1 MKIYKNLILSF
12 LLLNLT
18 TNLSYA
24 QAQVEN
30 NTAAPEIIRTPA
42 SILESIIDVAPN
54 PNATTTPEQAVVE
67 NEIDMQTHPIA
78 DKLSKKMPSIGRIEV
93 QGVIGRE
100 KQSVGSGSLITTDG
114 LILTNYHVITGHLF
128 NPKNTQLTVT
138 FPNKDP
144 IKANL
149 KIVDIVNDLAL
160 IQLEEIP
167 ADLELI
173 ELNPKIPQAGEQVY
187 SAGYP
192 HGWSLTLLEGLF
204 NNLTTNEFS
213 PQYILSN
220 ALSAGMSGGPTF
232 DTSGKMIAINVAAT
246 NKLSLVIP
254 AKSATSLIEKYE
266 QTLKNKTFK
275 NYSENIQAIRNLAIE
290 NYSEVVSKIID
301 AITKS
306 ENLKIGSFNLPI
318 KNSLFECW
326 SAENDRENSSLE
338 RIPSLNKERVLIAQ
352 RICKTPNEFFLNE
365 EKEIGKIG
373 VLTYY
378 YDNKN
383 STKTLYDLMIQKKY
397 NGFISSFQDGKCFQE
412 NLTNSSKTLQNMAFC
427 VSPIK
432 ATKQLFDFSTIGLY
446 KNGTEYVFVIKT
458 FSAISQENIKTIIK
472 YVKTI

>member
-1 MKIYKNLILSF
+1 MNNYLKKTLSLILVNFS
-12 LLLNLT
+12 
-18 TNLSYA
+18 LSLAPAMA
-24 QAQVEN
+24 QTQATV
-30 NTAAPEIIRTPA
+30 APTDIIRTPA
-42 SILESIIDVAPN
+42 SILESIIE
-54 PNATTTPEQAVVE
+54 TTPKTESEENQAIVE

-78 DKLSKKMPSIGRIEV
+78 DKLNRKMPSIGRIEV
-93 QGVIGRE
+93 QGVIGKE
-100 KQSVGSGSLITTDG
+100 KQSVGSGSLISTDG
-114 LILTNYHVITGHLF
+114 LVLTNYHVITGHLF

-138 FPNKDP
+138 FPNKDS

-149 KIVDIVNDLAL
+149 KMVDIVNDLAL
-160 IQLEEIP
+160 IQLESTP
-167 ADLELI
+167 QDLELI

-232 DTSGKMIAINVAAT
+232 DTNGKMIAINVAAT

-254 AKSATSLIEKYE
+254 AKSAVNLIDKYE
-266 QTLKNKTFK
+266 RTLKNTAFR

-306 ENLKIGSFNLPI
+306 ENLRIGSFNLPI
-318 KNSLFECW
+318 KNNLFECW
-326 SAENDRENSSLE
+326 SAENDKENSSLE

-365 EKEIGKIG
+365 DKEIGKIA

-383 STKTLYDLMIQKKY
+383 STKSLYELMIQKKY
-397 NGFISSFQDGKCFQE
+397 NGFISSFQDGQCFQE
-412 NLTNSSKTLQNMAFC
+412 NLTNANQTLQNMAFC

-432 ATKQLFDFSTIGLY
+432 ASKQLFDFSTVGLY
-446 KNGTEYVFVIKT
+446 KSGSEYIFVIKT
-458 FSAISQENIKTIIK
+458 FSAISKDNIKTIIQF
-472 YVKTI
+472 VKNI